1 MILDIILVLLVT
13 YGFYTGFNRGLID
26 TLFDVISIVV
36 GILVALKLSYII
48 INFLEKILP
57 NLSPQLVYLIGL
69 VLTFFL
75 VMLIIRFIG
84 KKIEGLFKFANV
96 NIINKIGGGILKA
109 LILATAFSF
118 AVLLIS
124 QIGLL
129 EDETIQQSRT
139 YKLVEP
145 FPEYAKD
152 GFEKVKP
159 FFQEFWD
166 KTLEI
171 IDKAKE
177 LEQKRKK

>member
-26 TLFDVISIVV
+26 TLFDAVSIIV

-69 VLTFFL
+69 VLTFFI

-84 KKIEGLFKFANV
+84 KKIEGIFKFANV
-96 NIINKIGGGILKA
+96 NIINKIGGGL
-109 LILATAFSF
+109 LLSFILATAFSF
-118 AVLLIS
+118 TVLLIS

-129 EDETIQQSRT
+129 EESTIQQSRT
-139 YKLVEP
+139 YKMVEP
-145 FPEYAKD
+145 FPEYAKS

-159 FFQEFWD
+159 YFQEFWD

-171 IDKAKE
+171 IEKAKE
-177 LEQKRKK
+177 LEKERKG